1 MVIAIIIA
9 GGVGSRMGQQIPKQF
24 ISVENKPVIAYTL
37 EAFQAHPQ
45 IDAIEVVCLDG
56 WESALRAYAK
66 QY

>member
-1 MVIAIIIA
+1 MVVAIIIA

-45 IDAIEVVCLDG
+45 IDAIEVGCLDG
-56 WESALRAYAK
+56 W
-66 QY
+66 